1 MARLIYDV
9 YNTDGTPS
17 YDPRYVLKRVIQKA
31 NDMGYDRFNAGPEA
45 EFFLFKT
52 DEEGKPTTQTNDE
65 AGYFDLG
72 PWMRGVHPAGDLHG
86 AGADGL

>member
-1 MARLIYDV
+1 MEPPFV
-9 YNTDGTPS
+9 G
-17 YDPRYVLKRVIQKA
+17 DPRYVLKRVIQKA
-31 NDMGYDRFNAGPEA
+31 NDMGYDRFNVGPEA

-72 PWMRGVHPAGDLHG
+72 PWITGSPPGGRSAWP
-86 AGADGL
+86 

>member
-1 MARLIYDV
+1 M
-9 YNTDGTPS
+9 
-17 YDPRYVLKRVIQKA
+17 LKRVIQKA
-31 NDMGYDRFNAGPEA
+31 NDMGYDRFNVGPEA

-72 PWMRGVHPAGDLHG
+72 PPGSRGVHPAGDLHG